1 MAMAKVLIHVTV
13 GPTDATKAALA
24 FLVAK
29 TVVEEGHQLSLFVA
43 GDGVYLLTS
52 KVAEETVGVGTGK
65 LSEHIAALNEAT
77 FEAYFS
83 GMSAKARNI
92 EPEAI
97 LLRGAKPAMPAKLVQ
112 LVAECDKVI
121 SY

>member
-1 MAMAKVLIHVTV
+1 MARVLIHVTV

-29 TVVEEGHQLSLFVA
+29 TVVEEGHELSLFVA
-43 GDGVYLLTS
+43 GDGVHLLTS
-52 KVAEETVGVGTGK
+52 KVADETIGIGTGK
-65 LSEHIAALNEAT
+65 LSEHIAALNKAT
-77 FEAYFS
+77 VDSYFS
-83 GMSAKARNI
+83 GMSAKTRGI

-97 LLRGAKPAMPAKLVQ
+97 ILVGAKAAMPNKLVQ
-112 LVAECDKVI
+112 LIAECDKVI